1 MSITNGYTTL
11 QGVKNALGIPL
22 DNYEDDGYLEATI
35 ESVSRMIENYTGR
48 RFYATSETRYYQAIN
63 SDEVMVDDLLTVTT
77 LKSDD
82 DEDGTFETTW
92 ATSDYQLKP
101 DNAATNGRP
110 YTWIETSGYG
120 NYSFPVKVKKGV
132 QIVGSF
138 GYCAAASL
146 PKPVSEAAKLQSIRL
161 FKRKDAPFGVIAGG
175 ELQQGMTIPDLDPD
189 VKMLLSAYVRRV

>member
-11 QGVKNALGIPL
+11 QSVKNALIIPL

-35 ESVSRMIENYTGR
+35 ESVSRMIENHTGR
-48 RFYATSETRYYQAIN
+48 RFYATSETRYYSAIN

-77 LKSDD
+77 LKTDD

-92 ATSDYQLKP
+92 TTSDYHLMP
-101 DNAATNGRP
+101 MNAATNGRP

-120 NYSFPVKVKKGV
+120 SYSFPVNVKKGV

-138 GYCAAASL
+138 GYCAITSL
-146 PKPVSEAAKLQSIRL
+146 PKPVAEACKLQSIRL